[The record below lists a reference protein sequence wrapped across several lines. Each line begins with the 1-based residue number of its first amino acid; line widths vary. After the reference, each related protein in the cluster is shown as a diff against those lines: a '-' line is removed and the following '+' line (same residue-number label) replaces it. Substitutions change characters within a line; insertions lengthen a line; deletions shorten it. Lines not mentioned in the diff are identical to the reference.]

1 MRELRFKSLT
11 MRIWTTFT
19 AVILVIICS
28 ISIVYLVAY
37 RTINEA
43 NKMQDLKVFHDA
55 IIDSENFIQP
65 NRFDELRNLRGSEH
79 FIAKVSSSGDIKIE
93 SVRKIS
99 EKFFPQN
106 EGNVNEGNRGIVP
119 PGIKDEGFREWMA
132 TFAKGDMTESEFKE
146 YFNNRKYIFVI
157 SSIKTNASENE
168 YLISFTPN
176 SEDNIIIYIVMFIG
190 LIFIGIGFFTAK
202 VVANRISKPL
212 KELENHTV
220 RIAQKDWKEPIIIKS
235 EDEIGRLAKAMNLM
249 QIELKRI
256 DEEEKTFLQSISHDL
271 KTPVM
276 VIMSHAEAIIDGVY
290 IDSVEKTAEIIKEE
304 AISLEKKIK
313 QLLYLN
319 TLDYVL
325 GNNIDNEEFDLKEV
339 LLKIINRFEVVNS
352 NLDWELDLDRIIIK
366 GNKEK
371 VKVAIENIL
380 ENGLRYAKSQIRV
393 KLKKEGSYGVLELYN
408 DGSNIPED
416 NIEHIF
422 ETLYKDK
429 TGNFGLGLA
438 ISKKIVDFY
447 GGSIRAVNREN
458 GVSFIIKY
466 PI

>member
-1 MRELRFKSLT
+1 MKELRFKSLT

-28 ISIVYLVAY
+28 ISIIYLAAY
-37 RTINEA
+37 RSINEA

-65 NRFDELRNLRGSEH
+65 NRFDELRNLKGSEH
-79 FIAKVSSSGDIKIE
+79 FIAKVSSAGEIKIE
-93 SVRKIS
+93 NIRKIS
-99 EKFFPQN
+99 EKRFPQN
-106 EGNVNEGNRGIVP
+106 DENLEPEARIVP
-119 PGIKDEGFREWMA
+119 PEVKDEGFREWMA
-132 TFAKGDMTESEFKE
+132 TFAEGDMTESEFKE

-157 SSIKTNASENE
+157 SSIKIDTSENE
-168 YLISFTPN
+168 YLISFIPN
-176 SEDNIIIYIVMFIG
+176 SEDNLLLYTVMLIG

-202 VVANRISKPL
+202 VVANRIAKPL

-220 RIAQKDWKEPIIIKS
+220 RIAQKDWKEPIVIKS
-235 EDEIGRLAKAMNLM
+235 DDEIGRLAKAMNRM

-325 GNNIDNEEFDLKEV
+325 GNNGDNTEFDLKGV
-339 LLKIINRFEVVNS
+339 LLRIINRFEVINS
-352 NLDWELDLDRIIIK
+352 DIEWELDLDKVLMK
-366 GNKEK
+366 GNEEK
-371 VKVAIENIL
+371 IKVAVENIL
-380 ENGLRYAKSQIRV
+380 ENGLRYAKTQVRV

-408 DGSNIPED
+408 DGPNIPED
-416 NIEHIF
+416 SIEHIF

-438 ISKKIVDFY
+438 ISKKIVEFY
-447 GGSIRAVNREN
+447 GGRIQAVNKED